1 MFEMRRI
8 DKMFDAVVALRG
20 ASLTVKPGEIT
31 ALLGSNGSGKSTM
44 VKVLAGLVKPNAG
57 EILFDG
63 KPVQIRSSEDSHKL
77 GIATAFQ
84 DLSLAPTMSVMD
96 NIVLGNEPKGK
107 LGMTDKKRT
116 IREVRELLDR
126 FKIDCDLNAYVQTL
140 VPSTQSLVEVAK
152 AIYLKPRLLLL
163 DEVTASLHQNEIPVL
178 FGILKQLKAEGIAI
192 VFVTHRMN
200 EVFELCDNVTIMRS
214 GETVAQAA
222 TKDLTMDDI
231 IFHMT
236 GQKPDAGCDTVEQ
249 YDENAEGETVLDVE
263 HMEIFPK
270 VKDISFKAHKGE
282 IIGIAGLEGQG
293 QPEFIRAVL
302 GETRIESGSITYKGK
317 KIKFK
322 SPSDGVRNGMGFIS
336 GDRNSE
342 AIFSVR
348 TVGENIY
355 AGKATKTGLFKYL
368 SAKAVRRFSQDAINK
383 YNIVV
388 GSIKNPASSLSGG
401 NQQKLVVARWI
412 AMKPDLLLL
421 DDPTKGVDVHSRQ
434 EIHNI
439 LRNCAH
445 EDKMTVIYSS
455 SENEELLLIAD
466 RIYVFYEGRVSGVLA
481 GPNKTLDR
489 LVAAQMG
496 LTVKCATEKEG
507 EPA

>member
-8 DKMFDAVVALRG
+8 DKMFDAVVALKG
-20 ASLTVKPGEIT
+20 AFLTVRPGEIT

-63 KPVQIRSSEDSHKL
+63 EPVQIRSSVDSHKL

-116 IREVRELLDR
+116 IREVKELLDR
-126 FKIDCDLNAYVQTL
+126 FHIDCDLNAYVQTL

-178 FGILKQLKAEGIAI
+178 FGILKQLKEEGVAI

-200 EVFELCDNVTIMRS
+200 EVFELCDNVTIMRG

-236 GQKPDAGCDTVEQ
+236 GQKPDADSEAVHE
-249 YDENAEGETVLDVE
+249 AEEEAAGEILLDVAN
-263 HMEIFPK
+263 MEIFPK
-270 VKDISFKAHKGE
+270 VKDISFKARRGE

-302 GETRIESGSITYKGK
+302 GETRIEGGSITYKGK
-317 KIKFK
+317 TVKFK
-322 SPSDGVRNGMGFIS
+322 SPSDAVHDGMGFIS

-355 AGKATKTGLFKYL
+355 AGKATRTGLFKYL
-368 SAKAVRRFSQDAINK
+368 SAKAVRKFSQEAIEK
-383 YNIVV
+383 YNILV
-388 GSIKNPASSLSGG
+388 GSIKHPASSLSGG

-421 DDPTKGVDVHSRQ
+421 DDPTKGVDVHSRH

-439 LRNCAH
+439 LRKCAH

-466 RIYVFYEGRVSGVLA
+466 RIYVFYEGRVSGVLSGA
-481 GPNKTLDR
+481 NKTMEK

-496 LTVKCATEKEG
+496 MTSKSANEKE
-507 EPA
+507 ESA